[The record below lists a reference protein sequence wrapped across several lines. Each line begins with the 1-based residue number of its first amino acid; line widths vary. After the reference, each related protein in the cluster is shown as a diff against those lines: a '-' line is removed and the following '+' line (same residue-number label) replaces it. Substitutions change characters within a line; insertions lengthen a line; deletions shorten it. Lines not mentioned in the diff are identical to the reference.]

1 MPEQP
6 IHSSVRVAEKD
17 SLRVDDAHEVVVFA
31 LMEMT
36 DEAKIDCCV
45 ITDFRKFLSTATYGS
60 PKGGLPSNSR
70 IV

>member
-17 SLRVDDAHEVVVFA
+17 FLRVDNAHEEAVFA

-36 DEAKIDCCV
+36 DRAKIDCY
-45 ITDFRKFLSTATYGS
+45 DHQGF
-60 PKGGLPSNSR
+60 
-70 IV
+70 